1 MVDQAA
7 EYVNPTNKEKGD
19 ESKQKDI
26 ICFRCKEKGH
36 VAYECGLRVAKN
48 KKNSI
53 LDSSDMVDQALCE
66 LITLL
71 CATQVAGQGF
81 FLIPNR
87 PSESNARERINT
99 AMVTVVKGI
108 ISAKYLE
115 DEFSRIY
122 SDGWRWMMRKVADN
136 IYIVRFPN
144 ALMIQEWAYF
154 NPIKMKSVKAKV
166 QIASWNGSVGAK
178 G

>member
-1 MVDQAA
+1 
-7 EYVNPTNKEKGD
+7 
-19 ESKQKDI
+19 
-26 ICFRCKEKGH
+26 
-36 VAYECGLRVAKN
+36 
-48 KKNSI
+48 
-53 LDSSDMVDQALCE
+53 
-66 LITLL
+66 LIT
-71 CATQVAGQGF
+71 
-81 FLIPNR
+81 NR

-108 ISAKYLE
+108 ISAKHLE